1 MPEAK
6 VYQCDKTEG
15 LRGERRKCGRE
26 VTPDGVYVVLEVGST
41 AQASETK
48 PEPEQQVKKFCGRAH
63 AQYWL
68 IRQRLA

>member
-6 VYQCDKTEG
+6 VYLCDKTEG
-15 LRGERRKCGRE
+15 LKGEHKRCGRE
-26 VTPDGVYVVLEVGST
+26 VTPDGVYVVLEVGLT
-41 AQASETK
+41 AQASPTK
-48 PEPEQQVKKFCGRAH
+48 PEPDQQVRKFCSQYH